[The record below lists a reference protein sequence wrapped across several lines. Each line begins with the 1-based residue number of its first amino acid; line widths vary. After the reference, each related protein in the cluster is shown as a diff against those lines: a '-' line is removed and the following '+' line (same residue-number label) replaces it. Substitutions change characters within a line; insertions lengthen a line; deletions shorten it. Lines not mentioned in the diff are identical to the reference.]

1 MTGMEKSG
9 LPTRGEWGSRIGFI
23 LAAAGSAVGLGAIWK
38 FPYMVARNG
47 GGIFLIFYLI
57 ISATLG
63 VALMTAEMTIG
74 SLTQRGAVGAYDRL
88 GGKPWKIFG
97 YLNVFCAF
105 VLLSFYSVVGGWTI
119 AYFFKFMQGSL
130 ATSNAQELT
139 HIFEAFVADPVEP
152 LFYHGLFMAAT
163 ACVVIA
169 GIQKGIERGCKYLMV
184 MLFLLILILIARVL
198 TLPGAIDGI
207 VFFLQPDFSKVTA
220 DMLIDVT
227 GLSFFS
233 MSIGMAIMIAYGSY
247 AGEHIAI
254 HRTALNVVSLTVG
267 ISFLCGLMIL
277 PAITVFGIDP
287 QAGPGLT
294 FISMPAI
301 FEQMAG
307 GTFFGLMF
315 FFLLFI
321 AAISSSVSLMEPV
334 TGFFVDEYNTSRTK
348 TAVVMA
354 ILMFLVGVGASLS
367 FGIWK
372 DFTLFGKNLFDLLDF
387 ASLNLIMPICAI
399 AASLLVGWKIWSS
412 FAKRLAGEKNPLW
425 LRLMKPFFRYI
436 APVVIAIILFQNLN

>member
-1 MTGMEKSG
+1 MAMGKNSQS
-9 LPTRGEWGSRIGFI
+9 TRGTWGSRIGFI

-38 FPYMVARNG
+38 FPYMVAKNG
-47 GGIFLIFYLI
+47 GGIFLLLFLI

-63 VALMTAEMTIG
+63 VALMTAEMAIG
-74 SLTQRGAVGAYDRL
+74 SLAQRGAVGAYERL
-88 GGKPWKIFG
+88 GGKRWKIIG
-97 YLNVFCAF
+97 YMSVFCAF
-105 VLLSFYSVVGGWTI
+105 ILLSFYSVVGGWTI

-139 HIFEAFVADPVEP
+139 HIFETFVADPVEP

-163 ACVVIA
+163 ACVIVA
-169 GIQKGIERGCKYLMV
+169 GIQKGIERGCKYLMT
-184 MLFLLILILIARVL
+184 MLFLLILILIGRVL
-198 TLPGAIDGI
+198 TLPGAFDGI
-207 VFFLQPDFSKVTA
+207 VLFLQPDFSKVTSE
-220 DMLIDVT
+220 MLIDVT
-227 GLSFFS
+227 GLAFFS

-247 AGEHIAI
+247 AGKDISI
-254 HRTALNVVSLTVG
+254 HRTALNVVCLTVG
-267 ISFLCGLMIL
+267 ISCLCGLMIL

-307 GTFFGLMF
+307 GTFFGLLF

-321 AAISSSVSLMEPV
+321 AALSSSVSLLEPV

-348 TAVVMA
+348 TAIVVS
-354 ILMFLVGVGASLS
+354 ILMFIVGIGASLS

-372 DFTLFGKNLFDLLDF
+372 DYTLFGKNLFDLLDF
-387 ASLNLIMPICAI
+387 SSSNLMMPVSAI
-399 AASLLVGWKIWSS
+399 AASLLVGWKIWPV
-412 FAKRLAGEKNPLW
+412 FAERLTGNEKPLW

-436 APVVIAIILFQNLN
+436 APAVIAIILFQGLQ

>member
-1 MTGMEKSG
+1 MGKNNRSA
-9 LPTRGEWGSRIGFI
+9 RGEWGSRLGFI
-23 LAAAGSAVGLGAIWK
+23 LAAAGSAVGLGSIWK

-47 GGIFLIFYLI
+47 GGIFLIFYLV

-63 VALMTAEMTIG
+63 VALMTAEMAIG
-74 SLTQRGAVGAYDRL
+74 SLTQRGAVGAYERL
-88 GGKPWKIFG
+88 GGSHWKIFG
-97 YLNVFCAF
+97 YLSVLCAF
-105 VLLSFYSVVGGWTI
+105 IILSFYSVVGGWTI
-119 AYFFKFMQGSL
+119 AYFFKFLQGSL
-130 ATSNAQELT
+130 ATSDAKELT
-139 HIFEAFVADPVEP
+139 RIFETFVADPVEP

-163 ACVVIA
+163 ACVIIA
-169 GIQKGIERGCKYLMV
+169 GIQKGIERGCKYLMT
-184 MLFLLILILIARVL
+184 MLFLLILVLIGRVL

-207 VFFLQPDFSKVTA
+207 ILFLQPDFSKITS

-227 GLSFFS
+227 GLAFFS

-247 AGEHIAI
+247 AGKDIPI
-254 HRTALNVVSLTVG
+254 HRTALNVVSLTVS

-301 FEQMAG
+301 FGQMAG
-307 GTFFGLMF
+307 GTFFGLLF

-321 AAISSSVSLMEPV
+321 AAISSSVSLMEPI

-348 TAVVMA
+348 TTCAMSF
-354 ILMFLVGVGASLS
+354 LMFIIGIGASFS

-372 DFTLFGKNLFDLLDF
+372 DYTLFGKNLFDLLDF
-387 ASLNLIMPICAI
+387 ISSNLMMPVSAI
-399 AASLLVGWKIWSS
+399 AASLLVGWKIWPV
-412 FAKRLAGEKNPLW
+412 FAKRLAGNEKPLW
-425 LRLMKPFFRYI
+425 LHLMKPFCRYI
-436 APVVIAIILFQNLN
+436 APAVIAIILFQGLH

>member
-1 MTGMEKSG
+1 MGKNNGS
-9 LPTRGEWGSRIGFI
+9 TRGEWGSRIGFI
-23 LAAAGSAVGLGAIWK
+23 LAAAGSAVGLGSIWK

-47 GGIFLIFYLI
+47 GGIFLIFYLA

-88 GGKPWKIFG
+88 GGKQWKIFG
-97 YLNVFCAF
+97 YLSVFCAF
-105 VLLSFYSVVGGWTI
+105 IILSFYSVVGGWTI

-139 HIFEAFVADPVEP
+139 HIFETFVADPVEP
-152 LFYHGLFMAAT
+152 LLFHGLFMAAT
-163 ACVVIA
+163 ACVIIA
-169 GIQKGIERGCKYLMV
+169 GIQKGIERGCKYLMT
-184 MLFLLILILIARVL
+184 MLFLLILVLIGRVL

-207 VFFLQPDFSKVTA
+207 ILFLQPDFSKITS

-227 GLSFFS
+227 GLAFFS

-247 AGEHIAI
+247 AGKEIPI
-254 HRTALNVVSLTVG
+254 HRTAFNVVSLTVG

-277 PAITVFGIDP
+277 PAITVFGINP

-307 GTFFGLMF
+307 GTFFGLLF

-321 AAISSSVSLMEPV
+321 AAISSSVSLMEPI

-348 TAVVMA
+348 TTCVMS
-354 ILMFLVGVGASLS
+354 ILMFIIGVGASFS

-372 DFTLFGKNLFDLLDF
+372 DDTLFGKNLFDLLDF
-387 ASLNLIMPICAI
+387 ISSNLMMPIDAI
-399 AASLLVGWKIWSS
+399 AASLLVGWKIWPI
-412 FAKRLAGEKNPLW
+412 FAKRLAGDETPFW
-425 LRLMKPFFRYI
+425 LRLMRPLCRYI
-436 APVVIAIILFQNLN
+436 APAVIAIILFQSLK

>member
-1 MTGMEKSG
+1 MGKDSTPS
-9 LPTRGEWGSRIGFI
+9 RGAWGSRVGFI
-23 LAAAGSAVGLGAIWK
+23 LAAAGSAIGLGSIWK

-47 GGIFLIFYLI
+47 GGIFLIFFLL

-74 SLTQRGAVGAYDRL
+74 SLAQRGAVGAYARL
-88 GGKPWKIFG
+88 GGKRWKIFG

-105 VLLSFYSVVGGWTI
+105 ILLSFYSVVGGWTI

-139 HIFEAFVADPVEP
+139 QIFETFVADPIEP
-152 LFYHGLFMAAT
+152 VLFHGLFMAAT
-163 ACVVIA
+163 ACVIIA
-169 GIQKGIERGCKYLMV
+169 GIQKGIERGCKYLMTL
-184 MLFLLILILIARVL
+184 LFLLILVLIGRVM

-207 VFFLQPDFSKVTA
+207 ALFLKPDFSKVTSE
-220 DMLIDVT
+220 MLIDVT
-227 GLSFFS
+227 GLAFFS

-247 AGEHIAI
+247 AREDIPI
-254 HRTALNVVSLTVG
+254 HRTALNVVCLTVS

-307 GTFFGLMF
+307 GTLFGLLF
-315 FFLLFI
+315 FFLLII
-321 AAISSSVSLMEPV
+321 AALSSSVSLLEPV
-334 TGFFVDEYNTSRTK
+334 TGFFVDEYNVNRAKATVIV
-348 TAVVMA
+348 AL
-354 ILMFLVGVGASLS
+354 LMFTVGIGASLS

-372 DFTLFGKNLFDLLDF
+372 GYTLFGKNIFDLLDF
-387 ASLNLIMPICAI
+387 ASSNLLMPICAI
-399 AASLLVGWKIWSS
+399 AASLLVGWKIWPI
-412 FAKRLAGEKNPLW
+412 FAKRLAGSETPLW
-425 LRLMKPFFRYI
+425 LRLMKPFCRYI
-436 APVVIAIILFQNLN
+436 VPVVIGIILIQGLN